1 MLPKIPHKQTK
12 RTQEI
17 VAFRGLHRTQ
27 NTQDGDLCDATNL
40 STAQYPTITQRGKRT
55 EVYRSVTPT
64 FPPINIPYDNPTDIF
79 AWDGHLVVV
88 DGGILYF
95 DGEAL
100 DNVQQGRKQFA
111 VVNTKLCIWPDKTY
125 IDLTNGQYGP
135 LAQSIQTSG
144 SGSITITGS
153 TFTADISTK
162 YAVDVIGSTMYTSH
176 YMDSQSEVQEEYNIY
191 TYGTNKSAVE
201 ACWAT
206 DHWDMNALSAIQTRK
221 SPTGSYNY
229 INAGGSTVSVPH
241 VAVGDIFIPS
251 KTNNSFDYVLGKY
264 VYSDYIEWPSARISD
279 TYPNRSNYN
288 SDGYYAVVKEA
299 HVESASG
306 RWTSW
311 MKFDV
316 YHVNSGLPQYSD
328 VFHVGEYVNFVNLP
342 GGDITHVAITAIDDS
357 NYKLT
362 FANGTFTNTGTFS
375 DPVVKISQDI
385 PDLDYICEKDN
396 RLWGVSNS
404 QENSIYNADTQS
416 YDTFTSRAIYASAL
430 GDPTDWWNFSGIDSD
445 SYQVAVGSE
454 GDFTGICSYGNA
466 VCCWKEDTLH
476 KILGSYPSEY
486 YMHTSHIEG
495 VADGSYRSLT
505 IVNEVLY
512 YNGATGIYAY
522 TGSTPS
528 LIGYPLGTLYKDV
541 SAGSNGLRW
550 YFSGTK
556 PDETQEL
563 VVYDLTHRIWTRE
576 DDSDAVAFAMIGSDM
591 YMLVNS
597 NDIGVPSKI
606 YLVEQGD
613 DPDVEWSAEFVPFD
627 ETALIRKHYL
637 RIALR
642 LDMAAGSHVTVEVS
656 KDNGTFQTLLDEDAV
671 AAKAKVVQIP
681 PNRVDRFTVRVSGT
695 GNVRIRE
702 FMREFIPGSERV

>member
-17 VAFRGLHRTQ
+17 VAFRGMNRTQ
-27 NTQDGDLCDATNL
+27 NTQDGDILNAQNL
-40 STAQYPTITQRGKRT
+40 STAEYPTVTQRGKRT
-55 EVYRSVTPT
+55 RVHKAVEPT
-64 FPPINIPYDNPTDIF
+64 FPPIYIEYDAPTDIF

-100 DNVQQGRKQFA
+100 DNVHPGKKQFA
-111 VVNTKLCIWPDKTY
+111 VVNTKLCIWPDETY
-125 IDLTNGQYGP
+125 IDLTTGQYGS
-135 LAQSIQTSG
+135 LATSVQTSG
-144 SGSITITGS
+144 TGAVTITDS
-153 TFTADISTK
+153 TFVADIAAK
-162 YAVDVIGSTMYTSH
+162 DAAGVVGSTMNSSAGMNSIEDYINLKT
-176 YMDSQSEVQEEYNIY
+176 IY
-191 TYGTNKSAVE
+191 SYGTNAIAVSECWDENNGWDLTALASLQTEKSA
-201 ACWAT
+201 T
-206 DHWDMNALSAIQTRK
+206 HYTY
-221 SPTGSYNY
+221 SPVNQK
-229 INAGGSTVSVPH
+229 ITV
-241 VAVGDIFIPS
+241 GEIFIPS
-251 KTNNSFDYVLGKY
+251 KVNNSFDYVWGENGY
-264 VYSDYIEWPSARISD
+264 YDSPDMSRPRYYH
-279 TYPNRSNYN
+279 TYPNRANYN
-288 SDGYYAVVKEA
+288 SEGYYAVITEIN
-299 HVESASG
+299 EQGGGTGEG
-306 RWTSW
+306 RSYYTTSL
-311 MKFDV
+311 KFDV
-316 YHVNSGLPQYSD
+316 YKVTTDIPTYSGT
-328 VFHVGEYVNFVNLP
+328 FHVGEYVNFFNLP
-342 GGDITHVAITAIDDS
+342 GGDVNHAMITAIDDRTHT
-357 NYKLT
+357 LT
-362 FANGTFTNTGTFS
+362 FDSGTFTNTGTFT
-375 DPVVKISQDI
+375 DPVVTVSKDI
-385 PDLDYICEKDN
+385 PTLDYICEKDN

-404 QENSIYNADTQS
+404 LANSIYNPSSDS
-416 YDTFTSRAIYASAL
+416 YETYTSRAIYASAL
-430 GDPTDWWNFSGIDSD
+430 GDPTDWWTFDGIDSD

-454 GDFTGICSYGNA
+454 GDFTGICAYGSA
-466 VCCWKEDTLH
+466 VCCWKEDALH

-495 VADGSYRSLT
+495 VAAGSYRSLT
-505 IVNEVLY
+505 VVNEVLY
-512 YNGATGIYAY
+512 YNGATGVYAY

-556 PDETQEL
+556 PDDTKEL

-576 DDSDAVAFAMIGSDM
+576 DDSDAVAFAMIGSNM

-597 NDIGVPSKI
+597 DDIGIPSKI
-606 YLVEQGD
+606 YLVEQGG

-642 LDMAAGSHVTVEVS
+642 LDMAAGSRVTVEVS
-656 KDNGTFQTLLDEDAV
+656 MDNGEWRTLLEEDAE

-702 FMREFIPGSERV
+702 FMREYIPGSERV